1 MREIKNKIQSITKKN
16 IVSAVAAGWIS
27 FPEPKERQLSRNWAQ
42 PIEAFD
48 GELAYR
54 MWDNGADKDTI
65 SRAIGCKR
73 RFVAKIISHYKSK

>member
-1 MREIKNKIQSITKKN
+1 MITKKT
-16 IVSAVAAGWIS
+16 IASAVAAGWIS

-54 MWDNGADKDTI
+54 MWDNGASTDTI

-73 RFVAKIISHYKSK
+73 RFVAQIIKQHKQHKQ